1 MAEEVD
7 IRSETQMTLT
17 DDMAEHIVTSPIKSD
32 TIILRTR
39 RRNYLIKIANFAKW
53 SEKIAALMKRGKV
66 PPAIDLSCYN
76 TGAVRTLTDF
86 VAGVDQRNL
95 RFGDNILTDLLQ
107 LARIFR
113 MNQFISLI
121 VEYVVE
127 KVEKGPP
134 SNLLLALN
142 LISSDWSMFLHVNEA
157 SALVESAAENIK
169 EVTTSTFFYIL
180 PAAVLVM
187 IYSRCDVDISSEVE
201 LSQRLI
207 RWLKKMVR
215 TDSDAEILFSCIRT
229 PFLSPK
235 DREIIRDKCIGLP
248 KSMINSIEN
257 TLNSP
262 RNHRCCVIR
271 EHVERH
277 YPRCG
282 IPDSNNYFKINVI
295 NVTTKIMGNK
305 NKKNEKFATAPF
317 SQHSE
322 RNLSTAR
329 GSGQYLGKGNEIQ
342 KKIGDDN
349 TDNKQKRRSRRA
361 RTYRKNESV
370 EDDSNSNM

>member
-1 MAEEVD
+1 
-7 IRSETQMTLT
+7 
-17 DDMAEHIVTSPIKSD
+17 
-32 TIILRTR
+32 
-39 RRNYLIKIANFAKW
+39 
-53 SEKIAALMKRGKV
+53 MKRGKV

-169 EVTTSTFFYIL
+169 EVTTSTFSTFFQQ
-180 PAAVLVM
+180 
-187 IYSRCDVDISSEVE
+187 RCDVDISSEVE

-329 GSGQYLGKGNEIQ
+329 GSELQCEKNVEI
-342 KKIGDDN
+342 K
-349 TDNKQKRRSRRA
+349 
-361 RTYRKNESV
+361 ESV
-370 EDDSNSNM
+370 ECLLETVGN